1 MSKQWH
7 GGKGSKR
14 RNSDESK
21 YADNWDLIWG
31 KKKSGAVA
39 QLGERVP
46 CTDEVA
52 GSTPVSSTTD
62 EEFVSGYDT
71 MPDIEDLEK
80 IVDRELKKL
89 KEWENESK
97 K

>member
-1 MSKQWH
+1 
-7 GGKGSKR
+7 
-14 RNSDESK
+14 
-21 YADNWDLIWG
+21 
-31 KKKSGAVA
+31 
-39 QLGERVP
+39 
-46 CTDEVA
+46 
-52 GSTPVSSTTD
+52 
-62 EEFVSGYDT
+62 

>member
-1 MSKQWH
+1 MMTDQWH

-14 RNSDESK
+14 RKSDENK
-21 YADNWDLIWG
+21 YADNWDRIFG
-31 KKKSGAVA
+31 KKKRGAVA

-52 GSTPVSSTTD
+52 GSTPVSSTTED
-62 EEFVSGYDT
+62 WD
-71 MPDIEDLEK
+71 MLPDVEDLEK

-89 KEWENESK
+89 EEWENENK
-97 K
+97 T

>member
-1 MSKQWH
+1 MMTDQWH

-31 KKKSGAVA
+31 NKKRGAVA

-52 GSTPVSSTTD
+52 GSTPVSSTT
-62 EEFVSGYDT
+62 EEDWD
-71 MPDIEDLEK
+71 MLPDVEDLEK

-89 KEWENESK
+89 EEWENENK
-97 K
+97 T

>member
-1 MSKQWH
+1 MTDQWH

-14 RNSDESK
+14 RKSDENK
-21 YADNWDLIWG
+21 YADNWDRIFG
-31 KKKSGAVA
+31 KKKRGAVA

-52 GSTPVSSTTD
+52 GSTPVRSTTED
-62 EEFVSGYDT
+62 WD
-71 MPDIEDLEK
+71 MLPDVEDLEK

-89 KEWENESK
+89 EEWENENK
-97 K
+97 T

>member
-52 GSTPVSSTTD
+52 GSTPVSSTTED
-62 EEFVSGYDT
+62 WD
-71 MPDIEDLEK
+71 MLPDVEDLEK

-89 KEWENESK
+89 EEWENENK
-97 K
+97 T

>member
-1 MSKQWH
+1 MEKNLQYIILWTNIMMTKQWH

-21 YADNWDLIWG
+21 YANNWDIIWG
-31 KKKSGAVA
+31 NKKRGAVA

-52 GSTPVSSTTD
+52 GLIPVSST
-62 EEFVSGYDT
+62 
-71 MPDIEDLEK
+71 
-80 IVDRELKKL
+80 
-89 KEWENESK
+89 N
-97 K
+97 